1 MVSHV
6 HELFEIDNFSVLP
19 TLIRMVKSKMVGLL
33 FAVVIPIQFSLAICG
48 IIVFGFQRLDNSTY
62 ISKQRRTDTPRKEP
76 GMNGPVQI
84 FWPARANFS
93 VRGSLGRTTNSIIL
107 NCQCRTS

>member
-6 HELFEIDNFSVLP
+6 LELFEIDNFSVLP

-48 IIVFGFQRLDNSTY
+48 KIVFGFQRLDNLTY
-62 ISKQRRTDTPRKEP
+62 ISKQRRTDTPREELGIHSP
-76 GMNGPVQI
+76 DRVS
-84 FWPARANFS
+84 WSARANFS
-93 VRGSLGRTTNSIIL
+93 VRGSLG
-107 NCQCRTS
+107 

>member
-6 HELFEIDNFSVLP
+6 IELFEIDNFSVLP

-48 IIVFGFQRLDNSTY
+48 IIVFGFQRLDLQPKKDAAFYQLSYGVNH
-62 ISKQRRTDTPRKEP
+62 
-76 GMNGPVQI
+76 
-84 FWPARANFS
+84 F
-93 VRGSLGRTTNSIIL
+93 
-107 NCQCRTS
+107 